1 MTHSDSIT
9 LLLDLKASDLTFP
22 LDNFVK
28 EGFSKLTGPNKAL
41 IFKATYQPKQ
51 TICPACGVI
60 ASTRPVRAYNVSEV
74 LLTPYAHRPCVLS
87 LPKVKYDCTDYNA
100 YFTESGTMISLVVK
114 TTIFLDLSQDEY
126 ERRCT
131 CYFVSPTFCWKIL
144 NRIPLKKVIR
154 RLPEVL
160 CFDEYKTTQNSD
172 NGLAFVYP
180 DVIAYE
186 LFDIL
191 DSRKQ

>member
-1 MTHSDSIT
+1 MR
-9 LLLDLKASDLTFP
+9 A
-22 LDNFVK
+22 
-28 EGFSKLTGPNKAL
+28 
-41 IFKATYQPKQ
+41 
-51 TICPACGVI
+51 
-60 ASTRPVRAYNVSEV
+60 RPVRAYNVSEV

-87 LPKVKYDCTDYNA
+87 LTKVKYDCTNYNA
-100 YFTESGTMISLVVK
+100 NFTESGTMISLVVK